1 VKVDP
6 YTPPYESHG
15 PEATSTY
22 APLPSVA
29 WSPAEKAPFQPSA
42 SLDDFFNP
50 TNGFSVQPPPPV
62 VIQPSSE
69 QPIVGEETTESFLT
83 GEETSTTFLIG
94 EETSKNILTDS
105 DGINNEIDKID
116 EAIADIDS
124 AIKTSSRENKE
135 AANIQDVELQTES
148 VPLTTT
154 TQFLDI
160 IGKIDEEEP
169 VLDEKSSVL
178 SSFEQT
184 ETSENT
190 ILTASTESAK
200 VVSPEE
206 TKQLL
211 EQFKKN
217 EGLYKRH
224 PAQPAISRRFFEHSP
239 EVPEFKIASLSR
251 LRRFIKKNNMGGTVP
266 DNDNICDK
274 SGLECDSSSRYR
286 TFDGTCNN
294 LQNPALGSVNS
305 PYRRLLPPAYGD
317 GDWLPRGASEWSETT
332 GYVSETLPSPRKIS
346 DVVFQQGNESLTE
359 STTNTHMLMQW
370 GQFIDH
376 DMVSTSKSSF
386 DCCSPEI
393 RNLCRC
399 FPVTVSEDDSFYSQF
414 GKTCLDFT
422 RSDHHCRSDLEH
434 AEQFNRVSSFLD
446 GSHIY
451 GRTKEDAINLRGGE
465 KRQRGQLMKNAQ
477 LPHFLPSKFDM
488 HMKMTAEDKP
498 SDFVA
503 GDKRV
508 ETQASLTAIHN
519 AFLIEH
525 NTIAEQLFKELK
537 PKSSLSEQELDEL
550 VFQEARRL
558 VIAEIQH
565 ITYSEYLPQVIGESG
580 IKRHHLREPECI
592 YNPEEDPG
600 MINSFITAAFRYG
613 HSLIQTIFRGLGQ
626 PWRLGKFFADTRFA
640 WGNGGTAYK
649 NELVGLTQQP
659 CQKADVHITKQMT
672 QLLFM
677 NNQTQPGQGHDI
689 GTLNIQRGRDH
700 GLPAYNKFREF
711 CGLSP
716 IQSMDGLPEGI
727 DAESWTKIKSV
738 YNDPNDIDLYVG
750 GLAEIKQDGVVGPT
764 FSCII
769 GNQFKSLMHGDRFF
783 YHHTGGPNIFP
794 LEGAAKRE
802 IEARTL
808 THILCEITETER
820 LPQNA
825 FHQVSTQNLMEE
837 CSNLKPMDL
846 KAIAAEIQL

>member
-1 VKVDP
+1 
-6 YTPPYESHG
+6 
-15 PEATSTY
+15 
-22 APLPSVA
+22 
-29 WSPAEKAPFQPSA
+29 
-42 SLDDFFNP
+42 
-50 TNGFSVQPPPPV
+50 
-62 VIQPSSE
+62 
-69 QPIVGEETTESFLT
+69 
-83 GEETSTTFLIG
+83 
-94 EETSKNILTDS
+94 
-105 DGINNEIDKID
+105 
-116 EAIADIDS
+116 
-124 AIKTSSRENKE
+124 
-135 AANIQDVELQTES
+135 
-148 VPLTTT
+148 
-154 TQFLDI
+154 
-160 IGKIDEEEP
+160 
-169 VLDEKSSVL
+169 
-178 SSFEQT
+178 
-184 ETSENT
+184 
-190 ILTASTESAK
+190 
-200 VVSPEE
+200 
-206 TKQLL
+206 
-211 EQFKKN
+211 
-217 EGLYKRH
+217 
-224 PAQPAISRRFFEHSP
+224 
-239 EVPEFKIASLSR
+239 
-251 LRRFIKKNNMGGTVP
+251 
-266 DNDNICDK
+266 
-274 SGLECDSSSRYR
+274 
-286 TFDGTCNN
+286 
-294 LQNPALGSVNS
+294 
-305 PYRRLLPPAYGD
+305 
-317 GDWLPRGASEWSETT
+317 
-332 GYVSETLPSPRKIS
+332 
-346 DVVFQQGNESLTE
+346 
-359 STTNTHMLMQW
+359 
-370 GQFIDH
+370 
-376 DMVSTSKSSF
+376 
-386 DCCSPEI
+386 
-393 RNLCRC
+393 
-399 FPVTVSEDDSFYSQF
+399 
-414 GKTCLDFT
+414 
-422 RSDHHCRSDLEH
+422 
-434 AEQFNRVSSFLD
+434 
-446 GSHIY
+446 
-451 GRTKEDAINLRGGE
+451 
-465 KRQRGQLMKNAQ
+465 
-477 LPHFLPSKFDM
+477 
-488 HMKMTAEDKP
+488 MTAEDKP

-537 PKSSLSEQELDEL
+537 PKSSLSEPELDEL

-769 GNQFKSLMHGDRFF
+769 GKQFKSLMHGDRFF